1 VTPGAE
7 LIWLAEVT
15 QGARMATET
24 RTVDTQALE
33 RPVQDTYRKVAEA
46 PPLDA
51 GWAALSGGDWE
62 TARASFEESL
72 AEGETPE
79 ALEGLGWVGHMLNE
93 DRLTFDAR
101 ERAYRL
107 YLERGDKRSAARIAA
122 WLAVDGLLF
131 RGEPAVANGWLQRAH
146 SLIDGLEPG
155 VDHGWLAI
163 HEGYIAVALDE
174 DTVKAR
180 RLAARAVELG
190 RVFGAPEVEM
200 LGLGLEGRA
209 LVSEGE
215 LEEGMRRLDEATTV
229 ALDGEARLLYC
240 VAWACCYVISACER
254 VRDYERAAQWCA
266 RVGEFC
272 GKHDIFLLNT
282 CRAHYASVLSWQ
294 GRWDEAESQLSAA
307 VEGLQASRPP
317 MVRDAL
323 ARLGELR
330 RRQGRLADA
339 EVLFARSESHS
350 LSLLGCAALALDRGQ
365 SSEAAELADR
375 YLRRFPDPSRIER
388 SAGLEL
394 AIRALALLGE
404 HERATEALGQ
414 LREIAAQA
422 RTRPLLAAVCSSEG
436 TLAMAR
442 GDHDA
447 ARRSFEDALDLLA
460 ASDARFE
467 AARVRLDLAATL
479 SALGRHDRARREI
492 EAALAGFKK
501 LGAEGESARA
511 EAMLGKLRR
520 TRATLPTEAVDTPLG
535 ELSKREL
542 EVLSLVAEGLT
553 NHDIAQRL
561 VLSEHTVNRHV
572 ANILRK
578 LGLSSRAA
586 AASLAGRHG
595 LA

>member
-1 VTPGAE
+1 VAKVP
-7 LIWLAEVT
+7 
-15 QGARMATET
+15 T
-24 RTVDTQALE
+24 RA
-33 RPVQDTYRKVAEA
+33 A
-46 PPLDA
+46 PLDA
-51 GWAALSGGDWE
+51 GWTALGGGDWE
-62 TARASFEESL
+62 RARAAFEESL
-72 AEGETPE
+72 AGGETPE
-79 ALEGLGWVGHMLNE
+79 ALEGMGWAGNMLNE
-93 DRLTFDAR
+93 ASITFDAR

-107 YLERGDKRSAARIAA
+107 YLERGDKGSAARIAA
-122 WLAVDGLLF
+122 WLATDSLLF
-131 RGEPAVANGWLQRAH
+131 RGEPAVANGWLERAH

-163 HEGYIAVALDE
+163 HEGYVAVALDE
-174 DTVKAR
+174 DTAKAR

-190 RVFGAPEVEM
+190 RMFAAPELEM
-200 LGLGLEGRA
+200 LGLGLGGRA
-209 LVSEGE
+209 LVSEGD

-229 ALDGEARLLYC
+229 ALAGEATLLYC

-254 VRDYERAAQWCA
+254 VRDFDRAAEWCT

-272 GKHDIFLLNT
+272 GQHDIFLLNT

-294 GRWDEAESQLSAA
+294 GRWHEAESQLSAA

-330 RRQGRLADA
+330 RQQGRLADA
-339 EVLFARSESHS
+339 EELFARSEAHT

-365 SSEAAELADR
+365 PAEAKELADR

-388 SAGLEL
+388 SAGLEIV
-394 AIRALALLGE
+394 IRALARLAE
-404 HERATEALGQ
+404 YDRATEALGQ
-414 LREIAAQA
+414 LREIAARA
-422 RTRPLLAAVCSSEG
+422 RRRPLFAAVHSSEG
-436 TLAMAR
+436 TLAVAR
-442 GDHDA
+442 GDHDT
-447 ARRSFEDALDLLA
+447 ARRSFEDALDLLV

-479 SALGRHDRARREI
+479 SALGRHDRARREV
-492 EAALAGFKK
+492 EAALTALRE
-501 LGAEGESARA
+501 LGADGESARA
-511 EAMLGKLRR
+511 ETMLGKLRR
-520 TRATLPTEAVDTPLG
+520 TRATLPTGAVNTLLG
-535 ELSKREL
+535 DLSEREL
-542 EVLSLVAEGLT
+542 EVLRLVAEGLT
-553 NHDIAQRL
+553 NRDIAQRL

-586 AASLAGRHG
+586 AAALAARHG

>member
-1 VTPGAE
+1 
-7 LIWLAEVT
+7 
-15 QGARMATET
+15 MATET
-24 RTVDTQALE
+24 RTVDTQDLE
-33 RPVQDTYRKVAEA
+33 RRVQDMYREVAEES
-46 PPLDA
+46 PLDA

-62 TARASFEESL
+62 RARASFEESL

-79 ALEGLGWVGHMLNE
+79 ALEGMGWVGHMLNE

-107 YLERGDKRSAARIAA
+107 YLERGDKGSAARIAA
-122 WLAVDGLLF
+122 WLAADCLLF

-190 RVFGAPEVEM
+190 RAFGAPELEM

-229 ALDGEARLLYC
+229 ALGGEARLLYC
-240 VAWACCYVISACER
+240 VAWACCFLISACER

-272 GKHDIFLLNT
+272 GQHDIFLLNT

-317 MVRDAL
+317 MVGDAL

-339 EVLFARSESHS
+339 EELFARSETHP
-350 LSLLGCAALALDRGQ
+350 LSLLGRAALALDRGQ
-365 SSEAAELADR
+365 PSEAAELADR

-388 SAGLEL
+388 SAGLEV
-394 AIRALALLGE
+394 AIRALAQLGE

-414 LREIAAQA
+414 LREIAAHA

-436 TLAMAR
+436 TLAVAR

-492 EAALAGFKK
+492 EAALAGFQE

-520 TRATLPTEAVDTPLG
+520 THATLPTESVDTPLG

-578 LGLSSRAA
+578 LGLPSRAA